1 MELMKKFIVLA
12 ILPFLLI
19 SCEKEKVMS
28 LTETPSEI
36 NTYIT
41 THFPNKNIIQG
52 IKDTD
57 GLELTYDITLES
69 GIYLEFNRKK
79 EVIKIH
85 GIEKL
90 PDSVIP
96 EKLLAFVS
104 LNYANNYIVKWEL
117 DDRNQKITL
126 NNSTEL
132 EFNMNGDFLRI
143 DN

>member
-1 MELMKKFIVLA
+1 MKKLLVLA
-12 ILPFLLI
+12 IVPFLLI
-19 SCEKEKVMS
+19 SCEKEKVIS
-28 LTETPSEI
+28 LSETPSEI
-36 NTYIT
+36 TFYINTN
-41 THFPNKNIIQG
+41 FPENSIIQT

-57 GLELTYDITLES
+57 GFELTYDITLNE

-96 EKLLAFVS
+96 VKLLEFVS
-104 LNYANNYIVKWEL
+104 LNYANNVIIKWEL
-117 DDRNQKITL
+117 DDKNQQITL
-126 NNSTEL
+126 NNNTQL